1 MTTYNKQILEDMC
14 DDEMDTVVNFYKNTD
29 GKGLCKRLTMSKT
42 TRSTNTRKQ
51 PHQIIPVIQRQR
63 EKDRNAKHQVKRTLS
78 AQKKSHTVAREQL
91 RATTERRQKIT
102 AVDYTAIAQDNELAD
117 EFLENYYRNEDDAY
131 VEYLW
136 EIYKSDKLYIL

>member
-14 DDEMDTVVNFYKNTD
+14 DDEMDAVVNFYKKTD
-29 GKGLCKRLTMSKT
+29 GQGLCTRLT
-42 TRSTNTRKQ
+42 TRSTSTRKQ

-63 EKDRNAKHQVKRTLS
+63 EKDRNAKQQVKRTLS
-78 AQKKSHTVAREQL
+78 AQKKSNTVAREQL

>member
-14 DDEMDTVVNFYKNTD
+14 DDEMDAVVNFYKKND
-29 GKGLCKRLTMSKT
+29 GQGLCKRLTMS
-42 TRSTNTRKQ
+42 STNTRKQ